1 MSNDI
6 QNEQP
11 ATAPDDQEDNELKLL
26 LAELGI
32 DDTALMSDARIAE
45 IASADPDAEK
55 RELAERLLQL
65 QLYVKKSLAIG
76 RLSFKTTP
84 PRSYVFNP
92 VEPLDKSQ
100 FVFLSDLKNKSDT
113 SGS

>member
-32 DDTALMSDARIAE
+32 DDTALMNDARIAE

-84 PRSYVFNP
+84 PPQLCF
-92 VEPLDKSQ
+92 
-100 FVFLSDLKNKSDT
+100 
-113 SGS
+113 